1 MQKQTVYLK
10 VNDMAN
16 LYQTIANNIRTALPC
31 SVKAFELYAH
41 VYPQYSFSAS
51 HQAAELEGVM
61 TAPLLSDI
69 VLDDTLDLLQ
79 QLKQLDLVQGKI
91 WTQCKITWA
100 DNGKATF
107 EFAHIAIEN
116 SYPDL
121 FLRGVTDLHEHEL
134 AQYEVDEDEWIE
146 AKTECLQAAAMA
158 AVTVNCDVQALF
170 AVAVDYAIGRNGVQ
184 QDSERAYAYFER
196 LIKNEAT
203 SLAAYYNWAAMWD
216 MTPQYLELSD
226 FGVAT
231 IQSRAKKYDM
241 AAQFVLGLMYQSGYD
256 GVAANIENAK
266 QCYFKA
272 AEHGLIP
279 AQLRLDDLCVDSA
292 GLAQD

>member
-1 MQKQTVYLK
+1 
-10 VNDMAN
+10 MAN
-16 LYQTIANNIRTALPC
+16 LYQTIANNIRTALPR

-51 HQAAELEGVM
+51 HQAAELDGVM
-61 TAPLLSDI
+61 TAPLLSDLI
-69 VLDDTLDLLQ
+69 LDDTLDLLQ
-79 QLKQLDLVQGKI
+79 QLKQSDLLQGKI

-107 EFAHIAIEN
+107 EFVHVAIEN
-116 SYPDL
+116 SHPDL
-121 FLRGVTDLHEHEL
+121 FLRGVSDLHEHEL
-134 AQYEVDEDEWIE
+134 AQYEVDEAEWLE
-146 AKTECLQAAAMA
+146 AQAAGLQAAVVAN
-158 AVTVNCDVQALF
+158 VTVDCDAPALL

-184 QDSERAYAYFER
+184 QDTESAYAYFER
-196 LIKNEAT
+196 LIKNETT

-216 MTPQYLELSD
+216 MNPQYLELGD
-226 FGVAT
+226 FSVAT
-231 IQSRAKKYDM
+231 IQARAKKYDM
-241 AAQFVLGLMYQSGYD
+241 AAQFVLGLMYQSGYQ

>member
-1 MQKQTVYLK
+1 
-10 VNDMAN
+10 
-16 LYQTIANNIRTALPC
+16 
-31 SVKAFELYAH
+31 
-41 VYPQYSFSAS
+41 
-51 HQAAELEGVM
+51 M

-116 SYPDL
+116 SHPDL
-121 FLRGVTDLHEHEL
+121 FLRGVSDLHEHEL
-134 AQYEVDEDEWIE
+134 AQYEVEEDEWFE
-146 AKTECLQAAAMA
+146 AKTECLQAAAVA

>member
-1 MQKQTVYLK
+1 M
-10 VNDMAN
+10 
-16 LYQTIANNIRTALPC
+16 
-31 SVKAFELYAH
+31 
-41 VYPQYSFSAS
+41 YPQYSFSAS

-107 EFAHIAIEN
+107 EFAHVAIEN
-116 SYPDL
+116 SHPDL
-121 FLRGVTDLHEHEL
+121 FLRGVSDLHEHEL
-134 AQYEVDEDEWIE
+134 AQYEVEEDEWFE
-146 AKTECLQAAAMA
+146 AKTECLQAAAVA

-184 QDSERAYAYFER
+184 QDIERAYAYFER

-216 MTPQYLELSD
+216 MNPQYLELSD
-226 FGVAT
+226 FSVAT
-231 IQSRAKKYDM
+231 IQARAKKYDM